1 MFKIAA
7 LKNIRNLFPDEFNP
21 FYTGFGNRDTDAV
34 SYRAVGISLSR
45 IFIVNHDG
53 EIHHFN
59 STYKKSYPLLH
70 ELVDDMFPGHLLSRA
85 KEVAENIVDNTLGL
99 LSQTK
104 KPLSSNEKSIQKKIA
119 EIDDEEPNAEE
130 DADELI
136 LPSQESP
143 ERIVFKVVA
152 DEVAKEK
159 K

>member
-1 MFKIAA
+1 
-7 LKNIRNLFPDEFNP
+7 
-21 FYTGFGNRDTDAV
+21 
-34 SYRAVGISLSR
+34 
-45 IFIVNHDG
+45 
-53 EIHHFN
+53 
-59 STYKKSYPLLH
+59 
-70 ELVDDMFPGHLLSRA
+70 MFPGHLLSRA